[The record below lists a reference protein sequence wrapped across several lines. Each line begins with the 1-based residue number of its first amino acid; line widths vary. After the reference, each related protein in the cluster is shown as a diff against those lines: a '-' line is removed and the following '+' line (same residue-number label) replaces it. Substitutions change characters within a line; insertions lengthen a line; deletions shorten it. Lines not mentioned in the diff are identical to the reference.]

1 MHLSVITICYNSI
14 RFIERTIQ
22 SVLSQ
27 DSAGVDIEYIIIDGG
42 STDGTKEVIEKYADR
57 LTYWCS
63 EPDGGIYDAM
73 NKGAAH
79 ASGEWV
85 CFMNSG
91 DEFATPQA
99 VTVMGLDS
107 VSDGVQVVYGDMEM
121 AYADRT
127 ALRRAYPLRTMS
139 YRMPFCHQAAFVR
152 LGLVRRKP
160 FDLKYRISA
169 DYDFF
174 YSVYHEFGAGAFSY
188 VPVRVARCDATDS
201 LSQNNQ
207 YALWEEFIRIRSAHK
222 DARWYYDS
230 MKHIIKQLLGY
241 GRKR

>member
-1 MHLSVITICYNSI
+1 MCISIITICYNSI

-27 DSAGVDIEYIIIDGG
+27 DCAGIDIEYIIIDGG
-42 STDGTKEVIEKYADR
+42 STDGTKEVIERYADR
-57 LTYWCS
+57 LKFWCS

-79 ASGEWV
+79 AGGDWV

-91 DEFATPQA
+91 DEFASPQA
-99 VTVMGLDS
+99 VAAMGLGS
-107 VSDGVQVVYGDMEM
+107 VDDGVQVVYGDVEM
-121 AYADRT
+121 VYADRS
-127 ALRRAYPLRTMS
+127 ALRRAYPLGTMS

-152 LGLVRRKP
+152 LELVRHKP
-160 FDLKYRISA
+160 FNLEY
-169 DYDFF
+169 YDFF
-174 YSVYHEFGAGAFSY
+174 YSAYHELGAGAFRY
-188 VPVRVARCDATDS
+188 VPVCVARCDATDS
-201 LSQNNQ
+201 LSQSNQ

-230 MKHIIKQLLGY
+230 LKHMIKEMLGY
-241 GRKR
+241 GKKR

>member
-1 MHLSVITICYNSI
+1 MVSVITICYNSI

-27 DSAGVDIEYIIIDGG
+27 DCAGIDIEYIIIDGG
-42 STDGTKEVIEKYADR
+42 STDGTKEVIERYADR
-57 LTYWCS
+57 LKYWCS

-99 VTVMGLDS
+99 VSAMGLGGVADS
-107 VSDGVQVVYGDMEM
+107 VQVVYGDVEM
-121 AYADRT
+121 LYSDRS
-127 ALRRAYPLRTMS
+127 ALRRAYPLGTMS

-152 LGLVRRKP
+152 LELVRHKP
-160 FDLKYRISA
+160 FNLEYRISS

-174 YSVYHEFGAGAFSY
+174 YSAYHELGAGAFRY
-188 VPVRVARCDATDS
+188 VPVCVARCDATDS
-201 LSQNNQ
+201 LSQSNQ

-230 MKHIIKQLLGY
+230 LKHMIKEMLGY
-241 GRKR
+241 GKRR

>member
-1 MHLSVITICYNSI
+1 MCISIITICYNSI

-27 DSAGVDIEYIIIDGG
+27 DCPGMEYIIIDGG
-42 STDGTKEVIEKYADR
+42 STDGTKEVIERYADR
-57 LTYWCS
+57 LKYWCS

-99 VTVMGLDS
+99 VSAMGLGGVADS
-107 VSDGVQVVYGDMEM
+107 VQVVYGDVEM
-121 AYADRT
+121 LYSDRSV
-127 ALRRAYPLRTMS
+127 LRRACPLSTMS
-139 YRMPFCHQAAFVR
+139 YRMPFCHQSAFVR

-160 FDLKYRISA
+160 FDLKYRIGA

-174 YSVYHEFGAGAFSY
+174 YWAYHELGAAAFCH
-188 VPVRVARCDATDS
+188 VPVCVACCDATDS
-201 LSQNNQ
+201 LSQSNQ

-222 DARWYYDS
+222 DARWHYDS
-230 MKHIIKQLLGY
+230 LKHMIKQLLGY
-241 GRKR
+241 GKRR